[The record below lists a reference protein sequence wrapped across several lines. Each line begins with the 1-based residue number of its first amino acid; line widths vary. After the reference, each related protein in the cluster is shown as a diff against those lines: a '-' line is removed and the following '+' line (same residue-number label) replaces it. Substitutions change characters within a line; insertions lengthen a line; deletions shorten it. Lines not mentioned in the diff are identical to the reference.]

1 MRNAKPPR
9 LPLASSQKDLSLDLR
24 NIGTNINAIARK
36 ANNNLAR
43 DYTADLRQILADLS
57 GIKNAITDKLLNDG
71 WKD

>member
-1 MRNAKPPR
+1 M
-9 LPLASSQKDLSLDLR
+9 SLDLR